1 MGQSVWVDRID
12 YLDRHINV
20 LTISISVLLSS
31 ILMDSHEFS
40 SEREMADDP
49 MFLMQVVNRIL
60 WVEIFSK

>member
-1 MGQSVWVDRID
+1 VDRID

-20 LTISISVLLSS
+20 LTIFISAILSS
-31 ILMDSHEFS
+31 ILEDSHEFS